1 MEISQRIQESR
12 KKQGISQ
19 EQLAE
24 VLGVSRQ
31 AVSKWESG
39 QALPE
44 IDKIIGMSD
53 YFGVSTDW
61 LLRGIEPAAEQLA
74 PRKTPAREWIAWAAL
89 AFGLLGNG
97 TLYLVSR
104 FVKVPIPYH
113 YTAADGTDMV
123 RWSTDQTG
131 HSLRYFVE
139 HYDLEALAAVLAL
152 AVLAGAAGLA
162 VFAWR
167 RGKDRS
173 SAAKRP

>member
-1 MEISQRIQESR
+1 MEISRRIQESR
-12 KKQGISQ
+12 KKRGISQ

-61 LLRGIEPAAEQLA
+61 LLRGIEPAAKQPV
-74 PRKTPAREWIAWAAL
+74 PRKNPAREWIAWAAL
-89 AFGLLGNG
+89 AFGLLGSG

-123 RWSTDQTG
+123 RWSTDRTG

-139 HYDLEALAAVLAL
+139 HYDLEALAVILAL
-152 AVLAGAAGLA
+152 SALAGAAGLA
-162 VFAWR
+162 FLAWR
-167 RGKDRS
+167 RRRGR
-173 SAAKRP
+173 